1 MPKRHAV
8 VVGAGIGGLTAAVAL
23 HRRGWRVTVCERAPE
38 PPTTGAGIGLAPNA
52 LRALDAI
59 GVDAARAAGSAV
71 PVTMGVRRSD
81 GRWLARAETADM
93 AARYGIPPIAVPR
106 PTFTAALAAYL
117 PPEALLYG
125 TEVTG
130 VEVTGRAA
138 AGLELTGLKA
148 TGPAATGFEATGRD
162 DASVR
167 PTVRT
172 ASGADLSA
180 DLVVAADGIR
190 SPLRRAYFPDH
201 PGLHYIGETA
211 WRAIVDAP
219 DLRIPSMSETWGRGG
234 RFGVTPLADGRLY
247 LYATAVLPAGTRSAD
262 PRAELRRRFGTWHD
276 PIPALLDRVQ
286 HLDEAAVLQ
295 NDLYDLAAPLP
306 RLHHGRIAWL
316 GDAAHA
322 MAPNLGQGGCQAI
335 EDAVILAHLLPHG
348 ADGNGADS
356 VPAALA
362 AYTAARR
369 DRTNAVRVR
378 ARRVGRLGALRNPL
392 ATTARNLAVRAT
404 PTRLALRGMDDLFNG
419 FRLPG
424 AEDRWAAPAAG

>member
-1 MPKRHAV
+1 MQRPHAV
-8 VVGAGIGGLTAAVAL
+8 VAGAGIGGLTAAIAL

-71 PVTMGVRRSD
+71 PATMGVRRSD
-81 GRWLARAETADM
+81 GRWLTRAETSYM
-93 AARYGIPPIAVPR
+93 AARYGMPPIAVPR
-106 PTFTAALAAYL
+106 PAFTAALAAAL
-117 PPEALLYG
+117 PPDALRYG
-125 TEVTG
+125 TTVTG
-130 VEVTGRAA
+130 VDDA
-138 AGLELTGLKA
+138 AG
-148 TGPAATGFEATGRD
+148 
-162 DASVR
+162 R

-172 ASGADLSA
+172 AEGPDLPA
-180 DLVVAADGIR
+180 DLVVAADGIH
-190 SPLRRAYFPDH
+190 SPLRRAHFPAH

-211 WRAIVDAP
+211 WRTLVDAP
-219 DLRIPSMSETWGRGG
+219 DLRIPSMSETWGRGE
-234 RFGVTPLADGRLY
+234 RFGVTPLADGRFY
-247 LYATAVLPAGTRSAD
+247 LYATALAPAGTRSAD
-262 PRAELRRRFGTWHD
+262 PRAELRDRFGAWHD
-276 PIPALLDRVQ
+276 PIPALLERVGGF
-286 HLDEAAVLQ
+286 DPAAVLQ

-306 RLHHGRIAWL
+306 RLHHGRIVWI

-335 EDAVILAHLLPHG
+335 EDAVVLAHLLPAADTEAAADDG
-348 ADGNGADS
+348 A

-369 DRTNAVRVR
+369 DRTDAVRRR

-392 ATTARNLAVRAT
+392 AATARDLAVRAT
-404 PTRLALRGMDDLFNG
+404 PNRLALRGMDDLFNG

-424 AEDRWAAPAAG
+424 PNRTP

>member
-1 MPKRHAV
+1 MQRRHAV
-8 VVGAGIGGLTAAVAL
+8 VAGAGIGGLTAAIAL

-71 PVTMGVRRSD
+71 PATMGVRRSD
-81 GRWLARAETADM
+81 GRWLTRADTSYM
-93 AARYGIPPIAVPR
+93 AARYGMPPIAVPR
-106 PTFTAALAAYL
+106 PAFTAALAAAL
-117 PPEALLYG
+117 PPGALRYG
-125 TEVTG
+125 TTVTG
-130 VEVTGRAA
+130 VDDA
-138 AGLELTGLKA
+138 AG
-148 TGPAATGFEATGRD
+148 
-162 DASVR
+162 R

-172 ASGADLSA
+172 AEGPDLSA
-180 DLVVAADGIR
+180 DLVVAADGIH
-190 SPLRRAYFPDH
+190 SPLRRAHFPAH

-211 WRAIVDAP
+211 WRTLVDAP
-219 DLRIPSMSETWGRGG
+219 DLPIPSMSETWGRGE
-234 RFGVTPLADGRLY
+234 RFGVTPLADGRFY
-247 LYATAVLPAGTRSAD
+247 LYATALAPAGTRSAD
-262 PRAELRRRFGTWHD
+262 PRAELRDRFGSWHD
-276 PIPALLDRVQ
+276 PIPALLDRVGRF
-286 HLDEAAVLQ
+286 DPADVLQ

-306 RLHHGRIAWL
+306 RLHHGRIAWI

-335 EDAVILAHLLPHG
+335 EDAVVLAHLLPAG
-348 ADGNGADS
+348 DTEAAADEA

-369 DRTNAVRVR
+369 DRTDAVRRR

-392 ATTARNLAVRAT
+392 AVTARDLAVRAT
-404 PTRLALRGMDDLFNG
+404 PNRLALRGMDDLFNG

-424 AEDRWAAPAAG
+424 PNRTRGG